1 MLRVIG
7 AGWLVSEDRLR
18 DAWCLMIDWMT
29 DTYSSL

>member
-18 DAWCLMIDWMT
+18 DAWCLMIDCATLGVW
-29 DTYSSL
+29 